1 VPEARVVAV
10 NVVYEVR
17 DLVAR
22 GPTAIDKRPVA
33 GPVLAD
39 RLGFAGDRQCGRGH
53 GGPDK
58 ALYAYASEDAA
69 WWAGELAL
77 EVHPGLFGENLTTA
91 GLDVCGAHIGEVWQI
106 GGTGAGPVV
115 EVRMPRTPCDNLSAR
130 MELPGFHA
138 RFAASGRVG
147 ALLRVRSPGAV
158 SAGDP
163 VAVVHRPEHGS
174 RSPNGPRTGPR
185 TARGA
190 CSTPAWPSPARCA
203 GPRPV
208 SPPAGPGT
216 ALNGNAGAA
225 CRNRTDDLCFT
236 RAPL

>member
-147 ALLRVRSPGAV
+147 ALLRVRSPGPV

-163 VAVVHRPEHGS
+163 VAVVHRPEHGV
-174 RSPNGPRTGPR
+174 TVAEWATDR
-185 TARGA
+185 TADRARRLLDSGA
-190 CSTPAWPSPARCA
+190 PLA
-203 GPRPV
+203 GSVRR
-208 SPPAGPGT
+208 T
-216 ALNGNAGAA
+216 ATRLVA
-225 CRNRTDDLCFT
+225 
-236 RAPL
+236 RAPGNGAGW